1 MGTIGKKYKIVP
13 VKGTE
18 IEETKINFVED
29 AVDYAKKFYHE
40 DIEIYESAFALFL
53 TRANKVKAYIKISQ
67 GGTVGTVIDP
77 ILITK
82 YAIDTLSKSVILIH
96 NHPSGNL
103 TPSKSDEIITSK
115 VLNGLK
121 LFEINLLD
129 HIILSP
135 DFDYYSFANENE
147 SFRKYS

>member
-13 VKGTE
+13 IKGTE
-18 IEETKINFVED
+18 IEETKINSVKD
-29 AVDYAKKFYHE
+29 AAEYAKKFYHE
-40 DIEIYESAFALFL
+40 DIEIYESSFALFL

-67 GGTVGTVIDP
+67 GGTVGTIIDP

-82 YAIDTLSKSVILIH
+82 YAIDTLARSVILIH

-103 TPSKSDEIITSK
+103 TPSKSDKDTTSK
-115 VLNGLK
+115 ILNGLK
-121 LFEINLLD
+121 LFNIVLLD

-135 DFDYYSFANENE
+135 DFNYYSFANEQE
-147 SFRKYS
+147 L